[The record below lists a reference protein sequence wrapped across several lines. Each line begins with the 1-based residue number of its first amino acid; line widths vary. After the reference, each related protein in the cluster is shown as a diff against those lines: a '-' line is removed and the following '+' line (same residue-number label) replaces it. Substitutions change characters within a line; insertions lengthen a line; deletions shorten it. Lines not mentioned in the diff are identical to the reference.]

1 MQQTVSAERG
11 VNVTM
16 LAFVRADGGNV
27 PPTFVFPRKKVIPDM
42 FKDGPIGCLGLA
54 HESGWMTGENF
65 YKSSPFPIFCEVFQ
79 GETSI
84 AYT

>member
-27 PPTFVFPRKKVIPDM
+27 PPTFVSHEKKIPDM
-42 FKDGPIGCLGLA
+42 FKDGPIVCLGLA
-54 HESGWMTGENF
+54 HESG
-65 YKSSPFPIFCEVFQ
+65 
-79 GETSI
+79 
-84 AYT
+84 